1 MMKNRDDK
9 ALKKFKDEIARVFN
23 ADGLWS
29 CEYCY
34 WIDTDERIC
43 KICHMISETLKR
55 EGIT

>member
-1 MMKNRDDK
+1 MKNRDDK